1 MITLEKLYLSRPKN
15 CLTKLSSICENNHLN
30 FKLPILSQLH
40 NYLYRYRES
49 LIAQNYPE
57 VRQYLTE
64 IVQKTYNNSLKED
77 ETFFIYSQFEKGEIS
92 VLFSSKALIENI
104 IKQCQYQPSFIHLD
118 ATYKLID
125 LGLPL
130 FIVSTEDINHSF
142 RPIAFF
148 VSWSESISQV
158 TILLQK
164 LCQFLLD
171 HFNFQFKPKYILTD
185 NSDALIS
192 GCQKAFTHEYIHLG
206 CQFHLAKR
214 IKEKSNSQ
222 ELKDKKSD
230 LFFGVKALK
239 NSPTLPFFKKVWEI
253 IKKYWQEKNVSK
265 TFIDTFENEYIKKS
279 VQWHYGAAFPGK
291 SRTNNSLESG
301 NNVLK
306 IFFQRKS
313 QNIKVFFCKMKDF
326 IREWSIQE
334 KTKFP
339 YMVAH
344 LSSIKKAAEKS
355 AQEDPFIY
363 HNLTPN
369 VLYYPR
375 KGIPKDELEE
385 ALKSLFKRG
394 IIPQSF
400 KELHEGWCYYRTINP
415 IQNQCDC
422 AEFYKYNYCKHIL
435 AIQILDGQLADPE
448 IKEKKKRGRKSNI
461 TKALQK

>member
-1 MITLEKLYLSRPKN
+1 MNSINQVSFIFRLNLIIFLGISPFLKQVITLEKLYLSRPKS
-15 CLTKLSSICENNHLN
+15 CLSKLSSICENNHLH

-92 VLFSSKALIENI
+92 VLFSSRALIENI
-104 IKQCQYQPSFIHLD
+104 IKQCQHQPSFIHLD

-148 VSWSESISQV
+148 VSWSESTSQV

-164 LCQFLLD
+164 LSQFLLEN
-171 HFNFQFKPKYILTD
+171 FEFQFKPKYVLTD

-192 GCQKAFTHEYIHLG
+192 GCQKAFAHEYIHLG
-206 CQFHLAKR
+206 CHFHLAKR

-222 ELKDKKSD
+222 ELKEKKID

-239 NSPTLPFFKKVWEI
+239 NSPTLPFFKKTWEI
-253 IKKYWQEKNVSK
+253 IKKYCEEKNVSK
-265 TFIDTFENEYIKKS
+265 SFINIFENEYIKNR
-279 VQWHYGAAFPGK
+279 F
-291 SRTNNSLESG
+291 RTNNSLESG

-313 QNIKVFFCKMKDF
+313 QNIKVFFWKMKDF
-326 IREWSIQE
+326 IREWSI
-334 KTKFP
+334 
-339 YMVAH
+339 
-344 LSSIKKAAEKS
+344 
-355 AQEDPFIY
+355 
-363 HNLTPN
+363 
-369 VLYYPR
+369 
-375 KGIPKDELEE
+375 
-385 ALKSLFKRG
+385 
-394 IIPQSF
+394 
-400 KELHEGWCYYRTINP
+400 
-415 IQNQCDC
+415 
-422 AEFYKYNYCKHIL
+422 
-435 AIQILDGQLADPE
+435 
-448 IKEKKKRGRKSNI
+448 
-461 TKALQK
+461 